1 MLAPNV
7 RVIEPTKKI
16 VNGIDV
22 LKNSLPKR
30 VCAYCRVSTD
40 SEEQQTSFKSQKAF
54 YTEYI
59 TKHEGWIL
67 QASMRTRGCRE
78 RVCERERNSTE

>member
-16 VNGIDV
+16 VNGIDIMQM
-22 LKNSLPKR
+22 NTPKR

-40 SEEQQTSFKSQKAF
+40 SEEQQTSFESQKAF

-59 TKHEGWIL
+59 QKHEGWIFAGIYADEGL
-67 QASMRTRGCRE
+67 RE
-78 RVCERERNSTE
+78 RVCERENSSIK